1 MNGPIVFRVIGTPA
15 PKGSPRVIT
24 KGKGGRPL
32 PFPKVLKDSKRTES
46 WHQAVAGTAE
56 IAMRAREA
64 FTGEALSVAVV
75 FRLRR
80 PKGHYGKKG
89 LRSSAPVYPAVKP
102 DLDKLVRAT
111 MDPLEGVV
119 FDGDSRIV
127 LLKAEKQYA
136 ALGEAEGAVLT
147 IALRTG
153 GQS

>member
-1 MNGPIVFRVIGTPA
+1 MDQPIVFRVIGKPA
-15 PKGSPRVIT
+15 PKGSPRVVT
-24 KGKGGRPL
+24 KGKGGKPL
-32 PFPKVLKDSKRTES
+32 PFPRVLKDSKATVS

-56 IAMRAREA
+56 IAMRARA
-64 FTGEALSVAVV
+64 PFAGKALSVAVV

-89 LRSSAPVYPAVKP
+89 LRPSAPAYPAVKP

-127 LLKAEKQYA
+127 LLNAEKHYA
-136 ALGEAEGAVLT
+136 DLGEAESAT
-147 IALRTG
+147 ITVALRREP
-153 GQS
+153 QP